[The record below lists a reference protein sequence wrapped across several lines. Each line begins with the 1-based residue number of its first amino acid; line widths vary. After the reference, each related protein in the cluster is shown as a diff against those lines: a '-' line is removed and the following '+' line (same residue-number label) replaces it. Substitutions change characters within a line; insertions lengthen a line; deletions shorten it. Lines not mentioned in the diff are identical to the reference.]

1 MPEWL
6 HEGATELASQRGI
19 SLNQL
24 IVEALEAVVQSSTIT
39 GPEDAPNSVAQFL
52 LEFGFFLDSED
63 ADDFILLARERATEA
78 LVRTGAHE
86 IQTRSLRVV
95 PTSRV

>member
-24 IVEALEAVVQSSTIT
+24 IVEALETAVQASIIVGPKGSS
-39 GPEDAPNSVAQFL
+39 NSAAQFL

-63 ADDFILLARERATEA
+63 AEDFILLARERATEA
-78 LVRTGAHE
+78 LVRTGASE
-86 IQTRSLRVV
+86 IQTRTLRVV